1 MDGVRF
7 PPPDADPGVA
17 FSEVLPFLRISALSV
32 LESWYDGVLVSISA
46 GFARL
51 LYALGGV
58 SADRALMAAKPEL
71 GGALIEAKPDVVGGG
86 LVSYV
91 DDGCLATLMIGGVR
105 SCVEA
110 A

>member
-1 MDGVRF
+1 M
-7 PPPDADPGVA
+7 
-17 FSEVLPFLRISALSV
+17 
-32 LESWYDGVLVSISA
+32 LVSISA

-58 SADRALMAAKPEL
+58 SADRALIAAKPEL

-91 DDGCLATLMIGGVR
+91 DDGCLARLIGGGVR
-105 SCVEA
+105 SCLGA